1 MICRATSSLPGRSA
15 SQTRVNALMTRQS
28 IDLRQELLAKGM
40 DARVKP
46 AHDGVNMVRRRDFIF
61 ALGAA
66 AAWPLAA
73 RAQQP
78 AMPVIGFMNAGSPE
92 ARAGVLAAFRQGLR
106 ETGYIED
113 QNVKIEYRWGEN
125 RYDRLPGMAAELV
138 RRQVAVI
145 AATSTPAALAA
156 KAATTTIPI
165 VFETGGDPITLGL
178 VASLSRPGGNVTGVT
193 QLNVEVA
200 PKRLELLHELVP
212 TASVIALLINPTNP
226 ALAEPVSRASQ
237 AAAHALGLDLHVL
250 NASTER
256 DFDGVFAS
264 VIQLRAGGLV
274 IGSDAFFT
282 SRREQLA
289 ALAVRHAVPTVY
301 ENRGFVAA
309 GGLASYSG
317 SIADAYR
324 LAGVYAARIL
334 KGDKPG
340 ELPVQQSTKVE
351 MFLNLKTA
359 TALGITVPLPL
370 LGRADEVIE

>member
-1 MICRATSSLPGRSA
+1 MAIH
-15 SQTRVNALMTRQS
+15 
-28 IDLRQELLAKGM
+28 I
-40 DARVKP
+40 
-46 AHDGVNMVRRRDFIF
+46 RRREFIV
-61 ALGAA
+61 AIGSA

-73 RAQQP
+73 QAQQP
-78 AMPVIGFMNAGSPE
+78 AMPMIGFLNAASLDGYGPM
-92 ARAGVLAAFRQGLR
+92 VAAFRRGLQ
-106 ETGYIED
+106 ESGYVEGG
-113 QNVKIEYRWGEN
+113 NVTIEYRWADN
-125 RYDRLPGMAAELV
+125 QIDRLPALAADLV
-138 RRQVAVI
+138 HRQVTVI
-145 AATSTPAALAA
+145 AATTTPAALAA

-165 VFETGGDPITLGL
+165 VFETGGDPIRLGL
-178 VASLSRPGGNVTGVT
+178 VASLSRPGGNVTGAT

-212 TASVIALLINPTNP
+212 TASIIALLINPTNP

-237 AAAHALGLDLHVL
+237 AAAHTLGLHLHVL

-256 DFDGVFAS
+256 DFDGAFANL
-264 VIQLRAGGLV
+264 IQLRAGGLV

-282 SRREQLA
+282 SRSEQLA

-301 ENRGFVAA
+301 EARGFVAA
-309 GGLASYSG
+309 GGLVSYSG

-334 KGDKPG
+334 KGEKPG

-359 TALGITVPLPL
+359 KTLGITVPLPL